1 MLFKFKNPKIVL
13 DCFTSDPMAYELG
26 KINYG
31 KNFYPEW
38 FKKTPLTMNNHS
50 TIRSCLGLTDF
61 YKTGIVIPSWFSLK
75 IDILPNEDGSIY
87 YDYFFNSHG
96 PELINHNKSQYS
108 NFSDNTKENLK
119 ISTPWAFRCNKDIKF
134 VWSQPTW
141 HDHNIL
147 SNMHLLPAVLDFYN
161 QNTANISW
169 MITSKTVN
177 STIEINPLDPLVIL
191 HPMTEKKVFL
201 KNHLVSEKEYLK
213 ITSLDLSVMTDS
225 PNHAR
230 GLYQKKIKIKQK
242 QKELEK
248 CPVHSTD
255 HTKK

>member
-1 MLFKFKNPKIVL
+1 
-13 DCFTSDPMAYELG
+13 
-26 KINYG
+26 
-31 KNFYPEW
+31 
-38 FKKTPLTMNNHS
+38 
-50 TIRSCLGLTDF
+50 
-61 YKTGIVIPSWFSLK
+61 
-75 IDILPNEDGSIY
+75 
-87 YDYFFNSHG
+87 
-96 PELINHNKSQYS
+96 
-108 NFSDNTKENLK
+108 
-119 ISTPWAFRCNKDIKF
+119 
-134 VWSQPTW
+134 
-141 HDHNIL
+141 
-147 SNMHLLPAVLDFYN
+147 
-161 QNTANISW
+161 

-201 KNHLVSEKEYLK
+201 KNHLVSENEYLK

-225 PNHAR
+225 PNRSH